1 MAAKKRGDKA
11 IIIIRREEVVE
22 GGHHGGAWKVAYA
35 DFVTAMMAFFL
46 LMWLLN
52 ATTEE
57 QRRGLAD
64 YFSPNNVMARTT
76 SGFGQPFGGTT
87 PNIDGSLASTKG
99 AVQVVLSPPHPVIDS
114 DEDEGDIPARQSP
127 KLQAGAALVPT
138 AREGGTAA
146 TLRAPPA
153 DADPQADPARLGQPD
168 LAGRTDGPGQ
178 GAAQG
183 AAQGAGQGNAQGAV
197 QGTGRDAGR
206 DPLAEARTAADR
218 ADAERQERQALERAA
233 QSIQDAV
240 RADPALAAIAQQLQV
255 DITPEGLRIQ
265 VVDADRQPMFATG
278 SSALNDRARALLAKV
293 APVLLRLPEGIS
305 IAGHTDAQPY
315 RGAER
320 SNWDLSADRAN
331 ATRRLLT
338 DAGVPEARIRAVAG
352 HADRE
357 PLVAD
362 RLAAANRRIAI
373 TVLRDIPL
381 RGAQPGDSLRGAQPA
396 GPARGAVGRD
406 APARD
411 GALRDASAPSQP
423 GR

>member
-11 IIIIRREEVVE
+11 TIIIRREEVVE

-57 QRRGLAD
+57 QKRGLAD

-127 KLQAGAALVPT
+127 RLQAGAALVPT

-146 TLRAPPA
+146 ALRATPA
-153 DADPQADPARLGQPD
+153 DADPQAEPARPGQPD
-168 LAGRTDGPGQ
+168 LAGRADGRDGP
-178 GAAQG
+178 AQG
-183 AAQGAGQGNAQGAV
+183 VAQGAGQGTPQN
-197 QGTGRDAGR
+197 TGRDA
-206 DPLAEARTAADR
+206 LAGAREAAER
-218 ADAERQERQALERAA
+218 ADAERQERQVLERAA

-240 RADPALAAIAQQLQV
+240 RADPALAAVAQQLQV

-265 VVDADRQPMFATG
+265 VVDAERQPMFATG
-278 SSALNDRARALLAKV
+278 SSALTDRARALLAKV

-357 PLVAD
+357 PLVAAD
-362 RLAAANRRIAI
+362 RLAAANRRVAI

-381 RGAQPGDSLRGAQPA
+381 RGAQPGDPLRGAQPA
-396 GPARGAVGRD
+396 GPARAAVGRD

-411 GALRDASAPSQP
+411 AAPRDASAPSQP

>member
-1 MAAKKRGDKA
+1 
-11 IIIIRREEVVE
+11 
-22 GGHHGGAWKVAYA
+22 
-35 DFVTAMMAFFL
+35 
-46 LMWLLN
+46 
-52 ATTEE
+52 
-57 QRRGLAD
+57 
-64 YFSPNNVMARTT
+64 
-76 SGFGQPFGGTT
+76 
-87 PNIDGSLASTKG
+87 
-99 AVQVVLSPPHPVIDS
+99 
-114 DEDEGDIPARQSP
+114 
-127 KLQAGAALVPT
+127 VPT

-168 LAGRTDGPGQ
+168 LAGRTDGRDGPGQ

-197 QGTGRDAGR
+197 QGTARDAGR
-206 DPLAEARTAADR
+206 DPLADARTAADR

-233 QSIQDAV
+233 LAIQDAV

-265 VVDADRQPMFATG
+265 IVDADRQPMFATG

-293 APVLLRLPEGIS
+293 APVLLRLPEGVS

-320 SNWDLSADRAN
+320 SNWDLSAERAN

-338 DAGVPEARIRAVAG
+338 DAGLPEARIRAVAG

-357 PLVAD
+357 PLVAAD
-362 RLAAANRRIAI
+362 RMAAANRRVAI
-373 TVLRDIPL
+373 LVLRDLPL
-381 RGAQPGDSLRGAQPA
+381 RDAQPGAAPRGAPA
-396 GPARGAVGRD
+396 PDALTPGVPARTQSSR
-406 APARD
+406 
-411 GALRDASAPSQP
+411 
-423 GR
+423 

>member
-11 IIIIRREEVVE
+11 TIIIRREEVVE

-127 KLQAGAALVPT
+127 KLKAGAALVPT

-168 LAGRTDGPGQ
+168 LAGRTDGRDGPGQ

-197 QGTGRDAGR
+197 QGTARDAGR
-206 DPLAEARTAADR
+206 DPLADARTAADR

-233 QSIQDAV
+233 LAIQDAV

-265 VVDADRQPMFATG
+265 IVDADRQPMFATG

-293 APVLLRLPEGIS
+293 APVLLRLPEGVS

-320 SNWDLSADRAN
+320 SNWDLSAERAN

-338 DAGVPEARIRAVAG
+338 DSGLPEARIRAVAG

-357 PLVAD
+357 PLVAAD
-362 RLAAANRRIAI
+362 RMAAANRRVAI
-373 TVLRDIPL
+373 LVLRDLPL
-381 RGAQPGDSLRGAQPA
+381 RDAQPGAAPRGAPA
-396 GPARGAVGRD
+396 PDALTPGVPARTQSSR
-406 APARD
+406 
-411 GALRDASAPSQP
+411 
-423 GR
+423 

>member
-11 IIIIRREEVVE
+11 TIIIRREEVVE

-127 KLQAGAALVPT
+127 KLKAGAALVPT

-168 LAGRTDGPGQ
+168 LAGRTDGRDGPGQ

-197 QGTGRDAGR
+197 QGTARDAGR
-206 DPLAEARTAADR
+206 DPLADARTAADR

-233 QSIQDAV
+233 LAIQDAV

-265 VVDADRQPMFATG
+265 IVDADRQPMFATG

-293 APVLLRLPEGIS
+293 APVLLRLPEGVS

-320 SNWDLSADRAN
+320 SNWDLSAERAN

-338 DAGVPEARIRAVAG
+338 DAGLPEARIRAVAG

-357 PLVAD
+357 PLVAAD
-362 RLAAANRRIAI
+362 RMAAANRRVAI
-373 TVLRDIPL
+373 LVLRDLPL
-381 RGAQPGDSLRGAQPA
+381 RDAQPGAAPRGAPA
-396 GPARGAVGRD
+396 PDALTPGVPARTQSSR
-406 APARD
+406 
-411 GALRDASAPSQP
+411 
-423 GR
+423 